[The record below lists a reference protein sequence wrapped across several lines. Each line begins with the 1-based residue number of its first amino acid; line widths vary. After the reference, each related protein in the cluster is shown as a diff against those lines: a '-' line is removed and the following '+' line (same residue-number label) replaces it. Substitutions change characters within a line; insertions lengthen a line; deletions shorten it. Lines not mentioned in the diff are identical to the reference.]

1 MMVKYSLLLFLILSS
16 SSSSLYAA
24 DFSGKVLFKGAIRP
38 NELISLAG
46 RQECGDSGQDKIESP
61 VTLVNERGELR
72 NAFVYLK
79 EGVSDENFETPDQA
93 VVLEQKDC
101 FYANRVV
108 GLQVGQSLQMKSR
121 DPSMHNVRSLAKR
134 QKNFNVKLSQAG
146 IAVERKFA
154 HEEVM
159 IELRCDVHPWTKAYV
174 GVLKHPYFAVT
185 DAEGFFEIKNLKPGR
200 YLVEV
205 WHEKLG
211 VMQKEI
217 QVDETQQSFN
227 LEYAV

>member
-1 MMVKYSLLLFLILSS
+1 MVKYSLLLFLILSS
-16 SSSSLYAA
+16 SSSSLYAT
-24 DFSGKVLFKGAIRP
+24 DFSGKVLFKGAVRP

-46 RQECGDSGQDKIESP
+46 RHECGDSGQDKIESP

-79 EGVSDENFETPDQA
+79 EGVSEENFETPTQA
-93 VVLEQKDC
+93 VTLEQKGC
-101 FYANRVV
+101 LYATRVV
-108 GLQVGQSLQMKSR
+108 GLQTGQALTIHSS
-121 DPSMHNVRSLAKR
+121 DPNMHNVRSLAKK
-134 QKNFNVKLSQAG
+134 QKNFNVKLSLNEKP
-146 IAVERKFA
+146 IERKFA
-154 HEEVM
+154 REEVM